1 MSQALDISRA
11 ARKADLAQIVG
22 YSESGPESL
31 DSFIADLSVAIGA
44 GQLTAGGILSG
55 IYFVLFTRPIAPIHN
70 LDYFNMRA
78 TSYLRTCNL
87 ILRMTFKALHL
98 FIVVVHFLNY
108 TLSLNLSQVSISV
121 STPVCPKSLG
131 KIQPSLLRVR
141 SFDVDPNIDRHRG
154 GHRGGDLRPLY
165 RI

>member
-1 MSQALDISRA
+1 
-11 ARKADLAQIVG
+11 
-22 YSESGPESL
+22 
-31 DSFIADLSVAIGA
+31 
-44 GQLTAGGILSG
+44 
-55 IYFVLFTRPIAPIHN
+55 
-70 LDYFNMRA
+70 
-78 TSYLRTCNL
+78 
-87 ILRMTFKALHL
+87 MTFKAVHL